1 MTTPDP
7 STGAANGP
15 AGMSR
20 RQLLRHTAWFGAA
33 VVLTVTGGEVISHL
47 GTSPTAAPAA
57 VATDRTRCGLSKSVT
72 ATSALPARRTPT

>member
-1 MTTPDP
+1 MTTPSDP
-7 STGAANGP
+7 EGGP

-47 GTSPTAAPAA
+47 GTPPAA
-57 VATDRTRCGLSKSVT
+57 AIADDPR
-72 ATSALPARRTPT
+72 ALRFVQVS